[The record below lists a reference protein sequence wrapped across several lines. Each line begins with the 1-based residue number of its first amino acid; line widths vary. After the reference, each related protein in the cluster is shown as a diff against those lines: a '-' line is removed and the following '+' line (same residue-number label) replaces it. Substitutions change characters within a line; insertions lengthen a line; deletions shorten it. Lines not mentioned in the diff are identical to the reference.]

1 MLPKLAQYYRKWIIK
16 ECPMFIWWRQL
27 KCQNQRDL
35 YQALELPQLDNKF
48 EKKMNPFKVDPKK
61 KSKIKGCQRYITIK
75 KSLPLAANINWKP
88 SSSLKK
94 YDRNVK
100 KVNNLTS
107 YWFFIFSWIKEDYIL
122 LTCLLCC
129 TSDFKFLKINEEKT
143 QYKYSYQFSNWV
155 ILFLRIVSLGVYH
168 I

>member
-1 MLPKLAQYYRKWIIK
+1 MSHVYLMTSAKMSKSAWSLPSIRITTIRQQIRKKKWI
-16 ECPMFIWWRQL
+16 PLRLTQ
-27 KCQNQRDL
+27 
-35 YQALELPQLDNKF
+35 
-48 EKKMNPFKVDPKK
+48 KK

-107 YWFFIFSWIKEDYIL
+107 YWLFIFSWIKEDYIL

-143 QYKYSYQFSNWV
+143 QCKYSYHFSNWV